1 MKFVYI
7 RLSTKE
13 DGDLKTQLKAIENKF
28 NLNKGDYKLI
38 SERITAY
45 KEDMQDKRKFN
56 EIIDLINNNL
66 ITELYI
72 YSIDRLF
79 RNIERTLSFYFLC
92 RSKEV
97 KIYSVNQ
104 EELNQ
109 LKDDTPLNKFMQ
121 YQLVLIYS
129 LQAEQESFN
138 TSIRTKK
145 AFKVNRKG
153 VKVSYRG
160 KKLGRNSITNTM
172 RERIKER
179 KAKGF
184 TAKEIQEQSD
194 IYQTISGKKEKIAL
208 PTLYK
213 IFNED

>member
-1 MKFVYI
+1 MKYVYI

-13 DGDLKTQLKAIENKF
+13 DGDLTTQLKAIKKKF

-38 SERITAY
+38 SERISAY
-45 KEDMQDKRKFN
+45 KEETQDKRKFN
-56 EIIDLINNNL
+56 EIIDLINNNKV
-66 ITELYI
+66 TELYI

-97 KIYSVNQ
+97 KIFSVNQ
-104 EELNQ
+104 EELNE

-138 TSIRTKK
+138 TSQRIKK
-145 AFKVNRKG
+145 AFRVNKKG
-153 VKVSYRG
+153 VVVSYNN
-160 KKLGRNSITNTM
+160 KKIGRNSISDNM
-172 RERIKER
+172 RDRIKER
-179 KAKGF
+179 KLKGF
-184 TAKEIQEQSD
+184 SAKEIQEQSD
-194 IYQTISGKKEKIAL
+194 IYQIIAGKKEKIAL